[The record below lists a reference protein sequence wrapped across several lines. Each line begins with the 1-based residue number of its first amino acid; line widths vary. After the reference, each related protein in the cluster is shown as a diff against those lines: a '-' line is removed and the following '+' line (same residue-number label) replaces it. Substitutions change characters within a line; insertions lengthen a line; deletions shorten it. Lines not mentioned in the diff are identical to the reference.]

1 MPKPAD
7 DPRKFISQISL
18 TGTRPGPVKALGG
31 FKKQRHTVPDAV
43 NAATS
48 AFLGKLCA
56 GELTAEGEKFFQRA
70 KAALGYKRADLSLE
84 VTTPT
89 AVLATKDFTLEIA
102 YALEPTDAAS
112 YSLTHTLHS
121 LRRSELLDVPE
132 FDALFAATF
141 TGIVFGLV
149 KGVKVEAVID
159 AIEAQGGTGGMAVEY
174 PSDCRHCVVKVAE
187 VVAEVVCDG
196 ATLEMRFPRHGSP
209 RELVE
214 AFVAVRSA
222 FALSKNSVL
231 AGLL

>member
-18 TGTRPGPVKALGG
+18 TGSRSGQVKALAG
-31 FKKQRHTVPDAV
+31 FKKQHHTVPDAV
-43 NAATS
+43 NGATS

-70 KAALGYKRADLSLE
+70 KSALGYKRADSSLE

-89 AVLATKDFTLEIA
+89 AILATKDFTLEIT
-102 YALEPTDAAS
+102 YALEASDAAS
-112 YSLTHTLHS
+112 YRLTHTLHS
-121 LRRSELLDVPE
+121 LRRSELMDAPE

-141 TGIVFGLV
+141 TGIVFGLA

-159 AIEAQGGTGGMAVEY
+159 AIETQTGESGMSVEY
-174 PSDCRHCVVKVAE
+174 PSDCRHCVVRVVDVAS
-187 VVAEVVCDG
+187 EVVCDG
-196 ATLEMRFPRHGSP
+196 AMLEMRFPRHGSP

-214 AFVAVRSA
+214 AFVAMRSA